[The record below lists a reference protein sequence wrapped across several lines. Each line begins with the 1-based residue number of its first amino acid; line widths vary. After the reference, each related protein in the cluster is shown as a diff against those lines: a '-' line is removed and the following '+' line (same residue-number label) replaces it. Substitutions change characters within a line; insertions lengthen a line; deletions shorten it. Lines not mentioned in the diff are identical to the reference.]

1 MDIINDNLRIS
12 TMTQIARIQCP
23 INLQDI
29 YDRLN
34 ISENITYIEYADT
47 IPKGEKQKKVNKR
60 KKNDTTKKRKFFYN
74 QATIHVVQDKIV
86 NVKIFN
92 NGGIQMTGLKS
103 KNQGSQVLEKIVS
116 ELKKYELVPLDVCV
130 KPIKIVLI
138 NSDFDIGFEISRE
151 ILHRLIIDHN
161 YYSSFEPIIYPGV
174 NIKYYFNPLNENG
187 ICNCETV
194 CNGKGKDNNCKK
206 TTIAVFKS
214 GKIIITGGQS
224 IQQINTAYHFI
235 DSFISNNKDLIQIK

>member
-130 KPIKIVLI
+130 KPIKIVSA
-138 NSDFDIGFEISRE
+138 N
-151 ILHRLIIDHN
+151 
-161 YYSSFEPIIYPGV
+161 
-174 NIKYYFNPLNENG
+174 
-187 ICNCETV
+187 
-194 CNGKGKDNNCKK
+194 
-206 TTIAVFKS
+206 
-214 GKIIITGGQS
+214 
-224 IQQINTAYHFI
+224 
-235 DSFISNNKDLIQIK
+235 